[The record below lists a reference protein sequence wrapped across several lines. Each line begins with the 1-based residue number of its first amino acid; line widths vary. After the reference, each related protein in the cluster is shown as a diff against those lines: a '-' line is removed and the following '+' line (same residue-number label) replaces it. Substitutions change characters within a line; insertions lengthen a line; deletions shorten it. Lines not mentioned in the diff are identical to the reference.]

1 MPSCLGI
8 CIEKN
13 LIKYAKLTR
22 EKNSQVTEIDSF
34 GIKFYDSLA
43 DTVNEIVDE
52 TQSVSTPICVGLN
65 TEDYTTV
72 NVFSGLNAKDI
83 KSLVNSEFQSICK
96 EKEINPAALDMRF
109 KLVKNTGMQDT
120 YKAIC
125 IAANNTELSN
135 LGKIFENY
143 KLSGILAMGLSPT
156 ELFRNG
162 GTIEKVAVV
171 NIEDDTKI
179 TVFSNGEIVEL
190 ITLPIGMDEVFT
202 RLADR
207 FNSYARAYDACKGV
221 NAYSEADLSLDDEAR
236 EINDVLLPV
245 LYDLKQR
252 IVSALDDYKTV
263 LRNIYITGTGVIINN
278 IDLYFQDAFPNVGCE
293 ILIPYFVE
301 KERNDI
307 KDVLEVNNA
316 LAVATYGLNG
326 VDKETDFFINN
337 SYLRTEANKKKLT
350 KEVSV
355 KEIMEYVNKWMN
367 DTNNKMKRKVKTKS
381 RRKSVAFAD
390 EVEQLDQL
398 SGASEVITSDNSIS
412 NVGETDEDSEKV
424 YDPFDEWLCRVAIST
439 GIAFL
444 AYTGVSHYT
453 GVMLQEKLALTRQRT
468 SAVETEI
475 KKVENDI
482 SYVNSETAVYK
493 TKSDKLSKILET
505 IRTHQERSFDVPNFL
520 SRLMFSI
527 PDEVQVTSIKVDTS
541 DRVTVSAESG
551 RYAQLGYFVS
561 KLKLEGILEN
571 VSMQVVSMDPSCIK
585 IVISGVLP

>member
-52 TQSVSTPICVGLN
+52 TQSASTPICVGLN
-65 TEDYTTV
+65 TEDYTAV
-72 NVFSGLNAKDI
+72 NVFSGLNARDI

-135 LGKIFENY
+135 LGKVFENY

-179 TVFSNGEIVEL
+179 TVFSNGEIVDL

-307 KDVLEVNNA
+307 KDILEINNA

-326 VDKETDFFINN
+326 VNKETDFFINN

-398 SGASEVITSDNSIS
+398 SGAGEVITSDNSIS
-412 NVGETDEDSEKV
+412 NVGATEEDSEKV

-468 SAVETEI
+468 SAVEAEI

-527 PDEVQVTSIKVDTS
+527 PDEVQVTSIKVATS
-541 DRVTVSAESG
+541 DKVTVSAESG

-561 KLKLEGILEN
+561 KLKLEGILES
-571 VSMQVVSMDPSCIK
+571 VSMQVVSMDSSCIK